1 MQYEVHTPR
10 GVARSARLRIRRF
23 ENSHLLGVGI
33 EQVRHDGRRIRHSLP
48 SMPQNRKL
56 QRTQHTPSPEKYA
69 DRTIKGCHI
78 FDARSLEGRDYGH
91 TKIKLVRQTVSQ
103 NVTTFL

>member
-1 MQYEVHTPR
+1 MENVELAHVHGQCVNIYSKVPATEPET
-10 GVARSARLRIRRF
+10 ATNPAY
-23 ENSHLLGVGI
+23 
-33 EQVRHDGRRIRHSLP
+33 
-48 SMPQNRKL
+48 PQ
-56 QRTQHTPSPEKYA
+56 PGKYA

-103 NVTTFL
+103 KRDHFPLEAADKYST